1 MDDQTDIRFI
11 KIENYSSENRQNIQ
25 SLQDEVKSLHIK
37 IGEQNT
43 KLEMNRVETNNYL
56 QNHII
61 ADLKDKLAE
70 VSRRQAK
77 IADLFTALVTML
89 DEPTFLGFKKELE
102 DAKRKM

>member
-25 SLQDEVKSLHIK
+25 SLQDEVKALHIK

-56 QNHII
+56 QNHVI

-89 DEPTFLGFKKELE
+89 DEPTFLRFKKEVE
-102 DAKRKM
+102 DEKRKM

>member
-25 SLQDEVKSLHIK
+25 SLQDEVKALHIK

-89 DEPTFLGFKKELE
+89 DEPTFLRFKKEVE
-102 DAKRKM
+102 DEKRKV